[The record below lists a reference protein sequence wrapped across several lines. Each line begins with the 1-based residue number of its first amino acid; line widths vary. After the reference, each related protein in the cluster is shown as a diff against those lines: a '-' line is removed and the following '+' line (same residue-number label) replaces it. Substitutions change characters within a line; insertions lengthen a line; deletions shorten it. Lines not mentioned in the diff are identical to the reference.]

1 MRAFFISLFFACVL
15 LGACDQV
22 IDIDMPDDTPVVV
35 NCLFNA
41 DSTWSVRVMRA
52 SAMGEPL
59 YYNTKN
65 NSIDN
70 AEVAITPVN
79 GSDAI
84 TLEYDTNGY
93 YISARRPQHDT
104 QYDLRVSV
112 PGEPLI
118 TSSTTLLPAVSVDT
132 AYVSGSG
139 TVTVTVE
146 FTDIPG
152 PTWYEIRVWGSV
164 FGSGGDMQCDD
175 PDATLDTYWIP
186 NNDFSATMGPSYLVL
201 SDHTFEGKRKV
212 LKITMPGFDG
222 EVHHVVLRT
231 LSGDYAR
238 YRATTNQQQNIAD
251 DPFAQPVQV
260 YNNIVNGVGIFGGV
274 SASEYV
280 IE

>member
-1 MRAFFISLFFACVL
+1 MKYFILVL
-15 LGACDQV
+15 
-22 IDIDMPDDTPVVV
+22 
-35 NCLFNA
+35 
-41 DSTWSVRVMRA
+41 
-52 SAMGEPL
+52 
-59 YYNTKN
+59 
-65 NSIDN
+65 
-70 AEVAITPVN
+70 
-79 GSDAI
+79 I
-84 TLEYDTNGY
+84 TL
-93 YISARRPQHDT
+93 A
-104 QYDLRVSV
+104 
-112 PGEPLI
+112 
-118 TSSTTLLPAVSVDT
+118 AC
-132 AYVSGSG
+132 
-139 TVTVTVE
+139 
-146 FTDIPG
+146 
-152 PTWYEIRVWGSV
+152 SV
-164 FGSGGDMQCDD
+164 FGSGGDIQCDD